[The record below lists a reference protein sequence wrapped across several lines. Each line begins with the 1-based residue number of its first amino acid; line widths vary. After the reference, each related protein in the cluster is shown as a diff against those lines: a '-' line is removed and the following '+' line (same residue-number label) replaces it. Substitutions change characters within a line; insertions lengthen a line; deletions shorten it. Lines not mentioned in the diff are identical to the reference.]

1 MGRER
6 GSWGF
11 SGSTRKWEQRAGKYF
26 GEPGR
31 QEEGLPEARRIEG
44 GDEGAGNG
52 VKARGLQGTEEGR
65 PRPGIPDAEWGVS
78 HLCRR

>member
-6 GSWGF
+6 GSSGWGF

-31 QEEGLPEARRIEG
+31 QEEGLPEARRVEG

-52 VKARGLQGTEEGR
+52 VKARGFARHGGR
-65 PRPGIPDAEWGVS
+65 AAPTGNP
-78 HLCRR
+78 